1 MYIYYTN
8 KNFKIKKKIY
18 LLNWKFSVIL
28 RRKNVCYY
36 FCWSR
41 GSVTF
46 VEKIQF
52 FLRFFW
58 VSVCLFPPKQEV
70 PLVCKGQKNKSSW
83 RWTQN
88 VLICCF
94 FFFQN
99 VFVTFFSYFRKLF
112 LVGQL
117 YQYFLL
123 VVTYNSQF
131 QYIKMYVQKTVV
143 TNSCRTKWIVP
154 FQNFPNSRF
163 IFNGFIKVTN
173 PRHDFRTTFL
183 LSVHLHFTVA
193 SSSFA

>member
-41 GSVTF
+41 GSVIF

-83 RWTQN
+83 RWTKN
-88 VLICCF
+88 FFICCF

-99 VFVTFFSYFRKLF
+99 VFVTFF
-112 LVGQL
+112 
-117 YQYFLL
+117 
-123 VVTYNSQF
+123 
-131 QYIKMYVQKTVV
+131 
-143 TNSCRTKWIVP
+143 
-154 FQNFPNSRF
+154 
-163 IFNGFIKVTN
+163 
-173 PRHDFRTTFL
+173 FL
-183 LSVHLHFTVA
+183 LSETVFNWSIRSIF
-193 SSSFA
+193 SSCSYVQFPISILRI